1 MLACGHGDPNFILSF
16 ERLRF
21 PCVLKGPCGDD
32 HTAFSFVVSP
42 LIELCLPQV
51 GSGSQATAMRSTGPL
66 ENYSAAMCGELAL
79 KAWWEDGR
87 RRSAW
92 AMGLERQLLSWNH
105 LVHGQK
111 GASL

>member
-1 MLACGHGDPNFILSF
+1 METTTLL
-16 ERLRF
+16 
-21 PCVLKGPCGDD
+21 
-32 HTAFSFVVSP
+32 SP
-42 LIELCLPQV
+42 LWSPHLLSSAYSRLVPAAKQ
-51 GSGSQATAMRSTGPL
+51 QAMRSMGPL

-92 AMGLERQLLSWNH
+92 AMGLERQLLSWDH